1 MSPRTGSLLVL
12 VSSVLWGTTGTAQA
26 LAPAGARPLA
36 VASVRVV
43 LGGVVLLGLAARGR
57 LQSVGRSS
65 LGATLVAAGSLVVAQ
80 LCFFAAVD
88 RTGVAVGTI
97 VAIGSSPIAAG
108 GLEWALARRRPT
120 RPWMHATFLAI
131 AGCTLLMTAGR
142 SLDVDSTGVGLALV
156 VGLGYAGYTLST
168 KLLVS
173 DHPPDVATA
182 VVFAAAAAVMAP
194 ILAGVDLGWLAR
206 PSGAVIALH
215 LGLVTVALAYSLF
228 ARALVVVPASTAVTL
243 TLAEPLTAGLLGVAV
258 LGERLSTTAVAGV
271 VLVLC
276 GLTVM
281 ATSAVARGAT
291 APAH

>member
-1 MSPRTGSLLVL
+1 MQANGREPPAAGPSRDMHRAPAKAPAEWVAPRGAGAGSARSPTGPPAGREAAILADDEPPTGSLLVL

-57 LQSVGRSS
+57 PQSVGRSS

-108 GLEWALARRRPT
+108 ALEWALARRRPT
-120 RPWMHATFLAI
+120 RQWMHATFLAI
-131 AGCTLLMTAGR
+131 AGCTLLLTAGR

-182 VVFAAAAAVMAP
+182 DQ
-194 ILAGVDLGWLAR
+194 I
-206 PSGAVIALH
+206 
-215 LGLVTVALAYSLF
+215 
-228 ARALVVVPASTAVTL
+228 
-243 TLAEPLTAGLLGVAV
+243 
-258 LGERLSTTAVAGV
+258 
-271 VLVLC
+271 
-276 GLTVM
+276 
-281 ATSAVARGAT
+281 
-291 APAH
+291 